1 MHESVSIAIYAAAH
15 CSSACTACGVC
26 VENLPL
32 ALLAKNLALI
42 FEWHHSS
49 FTAQVC
55 TLMSMEDGMYR
66 HSPQVLYL
74 LEMYQQNFVGA
85 TGSLTLDA
93 NGDRAA
99 RHAPFLMRNIQVSR
113 GCS

>member
-1 MHESVSIAIYAAAH
+1 M
-15 CSSACTACGVC
+15 T
-26 VENLPL
+26 
-32 ALLAKNLALI
+32 
-42 FEWHHSS
+42 
-49 FTAQVC
+49 
-55 TLMSMEDGMYR
+55 MEDGMYR

-74 LEMYQQNFVGA
+74 LEMYRQNFVGA

-113 GCS
+113 GRTCRRPAHACR